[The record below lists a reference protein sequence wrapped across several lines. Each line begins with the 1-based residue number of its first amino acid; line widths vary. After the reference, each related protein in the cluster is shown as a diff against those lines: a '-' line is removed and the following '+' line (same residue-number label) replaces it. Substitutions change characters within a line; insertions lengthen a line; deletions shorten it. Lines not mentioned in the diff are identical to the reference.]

1 MGSSEFG
8 DEKSLANYSRQFQEI
23 YSDGYR
29 QRYSEILDMLIDI
42 DAYGDDDTEGYSDED
57 EDCLEVLSINLATL
71 KEFVRTNIEEY
82 GESTFFGIAK
92 LSDHVDIEI
101 HRYRDKKDMY
111 YELSKNDDNVVALY
125 EKIED
130 LDSKLSISLSDLD
143 ETHRAAEKLQMQMV
157 AILGIFAA
165 IVMAFSG
172 GLDILGGAISISGDS
187 DIFRVVFT
195 VLLCG
200 IILFNIFAFLMYM
213 IMAIIHTQNTRPFR
227 PISKNVRRKIRL
239 SRWLN
244 HFVGSRFII
253 AFNIALILAM
263 AIDAICM
270 IFIVR

>member
-1 MGSSEFG
+1 MGASEFG

-111 YELSKNDDNVVALY
+111 YELSKNDDNIA
-125 EKIED
+125 K
-130 LDSKLSISLSDLD
+130 
-143 ETHRAAEKLQMQMV
+143 
-157 AILGIFAA
+157 
-165 IVMAFSG
+165 
-172 GLDILGGAISISGDS
+172 
-187 DIFRVVFT
+187 
-195 VLLCG
+195 
-200 IILFNIFAFLMYM
+200 FN
-213 IMAIIHTQNTRPFR
+213 
-227 PISKNVRRKIRL
+227 
-239 SRWLN
+239 
-244 HFVGSRFII
+244 
-253 AFNIALILAM
+253 
-263 AIDAICM
+263 
-270 IFIVR
+270 